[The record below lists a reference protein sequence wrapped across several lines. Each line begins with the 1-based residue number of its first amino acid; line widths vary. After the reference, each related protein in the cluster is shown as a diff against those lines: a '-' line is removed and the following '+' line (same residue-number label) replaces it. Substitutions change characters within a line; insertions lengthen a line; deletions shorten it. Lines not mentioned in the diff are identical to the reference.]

1 MKRFYKWMLVLLA
14 ALLVMGSLAG
24 CGQKGADDSADGSA
38 DSARSSMLEEDGE
51 KVLYPGF
58 TDRTLDW
65 DHRTL
70 TLPNDE
76 KNTVN
81 LIFTVE
87 SASDSKEL
95 FTSEPVKP
103 GENVQWDVLAS
114 SLSSGKQKICIKMT
128 AVLEDGTELN
138 TVSQTISVTLPSAE

>member
-1 MKRFYKWMLVLLA
+1 MKRFYKRMIALLA
-14 ALLVMGSLAG
+14 VLLVMGSLAG
-24 CGQKGADDSADGSA
+24 CGHKGADSSADGSA
-38 DSARSSMLEEDGE
+38 ASARSGMLEEDKE

-76 KNTVN
+76 TNTVDM
-81 LIFTVE
+81 IFTVE
-87 SASDSKEL
+87 SASDGKEL
-95 FTSEPVKP
+95 FVSEPVKP
-103 GENVQWDVLAS
+103 GEKVQWDALAS

-128 AVLEDGTELN
+128 AVQADGTELN